1 MPHQGPLAGKIILR
15 YSSVVSYEVV
25 LQAPAWSNALCI
37 SGDFPMKRRLSILAV
52 MTLFL
57 ISSTSVAVAGS
68 RYYRHYDYGYRH
80 YGHHYPVPYR
90 YRYHNDAWLPM
101 LGIGLLTGAMVG
113 AMVATPPPPRT
124 VYYPAPAVTVY
135 SPQVRTSPAVVEQ
148 PELILRQVSI
158 TEKLVNV
165 RSGPGLDTA
174 VLDRAVAGQV
184 VDVIGAAPEWLYIR
198 TENGRYGWIMTRYT
212 TEVASP
218 VG

>member
-1 MPHQGPLAGKIILR
+1 MALA
-15 YSSVVSYEVV
+15 SS
-25 LQAPAWSNALCI
+25 
-37 SGDFPMKRRLSILAV
+37 RH
-52 MTLFL
+52 
-57 ISSTSVAVAGS
+57 
-68 RYYRHYDYGYRH
+68 YRHYDYGYRH
-80 YGHHYPVPYR
+80 SNYGYNHYARHHPAPYH

-101 LGIGLLTGAMVG
+101 LGVGLLTGAMVG

-135 SPQVRTSPAVVEQ
+135 SSQVRTAPPVVEL
-148 PELILRQVSI
+148 PEQVLRQVSI
-158 TEKLVNV
+158 IEKMVNV

-212 TEVASP
+212 SEVASP
-218 VG
+218 LG

>member
-1 MPHQGPLAGKIILR
+1 MNRPL
-15 YSSVVSYEVV
+15 SV
-25 LQAPAWSNALCI
+25 
-37 SGDFPMKRRLSILAV
+37 LAV
-52 MTLFL
+52 MILFL
-57 ISSTSVAVAGS
+57 VSSTSIAVAGS
-68 RYYRHYDYGYRH
+68 RHYRHYDYGYRH
-80 YGHHYPVPYR
+80 YGHHPVPYR
-90 YRYHNDAWLPM
+90 HYYPAPYRYRHHHDTWLPM
-101 LGIGLLTGAMVG
+101 LGVGLVTGAMVG
-113 AMVATPPPPRT
+113 AMAATPSPPRT

-135 SPQVRTSPAVVEQ
+135 SSQVSTPPPLVEQ
-148 PELILRQVSI
+148 PELVLRQVSI

-218 VG
+218 LG